1 MFSVFSVVNFF
12 SLHPMTVSL
21 QRVQHAVTA
30 VTGFEKGSGKTTFL
44 NLALPVARHAGPVA
58 VFTIGVDGGAK
69 AREDGAGTP
78 DITVAPGDL
87 VVTTE
92 AFARASDAR
101 FEVLEALPGRTAL
114 GRLLLGRAVR
124 AGSVTLVGSASFT
137 DMADLIER
145 VRAEAWAASVLVDGA
160 VNRVTQVSALG
171 AARFA
176 FTARIHRGNLAKA
189 AAKLQALAALADLTA
204 ADSSELA
211 WKGPLTMEGL
221 AQLPPPPG
229 PLSLGSFSDVF
240 LEPADL
246 KRLLTRYDVRL
257 RRPLDLL
264 CFSIVLRDLSRDT
277 FLETVGPSVAE
288 RVLFNPYEVVA

>member
-1 MFSVFSVVNFF
+1 MSV
-12 SLHPMTVSL
+12 SLH
-21 QRVQHAVTA
+21 RVQHAVTA
-30 VTGFEKGSGKTTFL
+30 VTGFDKGSGKTTFL
-44 NLALPVARHAGPVA
+44 NLALPVAREAGPVA

-69 AREDGAGTP
+69 AREDGAATP

-92 AFARASDAR
+92 AFARASEAR
-101 FEVLEALPGRTAL
+101 FELLEVLPHRSAL

-124 AGSVTLVGSASFT
+124 AGAVTLVGSASFT
-137 DMADLIER
+137 DMAELIER
-145 VRAEAWAASVLVDGA
+145 VRREGWAASVLVDGA
-160 VNRVTQVSALG
+160 VNRLTQVSALG

-189 AAKLQALAALADLTA
+189 AAKLQALAALADLAA
-204 ADSSELA
+204 ADGTECA
-211 WKGPLTMEGL
+211 IEGPLTVEGL
-221 AQLPPPPG
+221 TKLPPPPAA
-229 PLSLGSFSDVF
+229 LSLGSFSDAF
-240 LEPADL
+240 LEPGDL
-246 KRLLTRYDVRL
+246 KRLLARHDVRL

-277 FLETVGPSVAE
+277 FLETVGPSVAS